1 MTTSI
6 SSISSQITSNIFS
19 KIDTKSKGYV
29 EKSDLASALSDM
41 SESDS
46 DSLINALDSDSDG
59 KITKSEMT
67 TAVESLLSQLNSD
80 SIKSQADKSNGP
92 PPPPNGKM
100 PPPPPPGGDEGFTK
114 DQLSEISSS
123 TDDSKLAELTSSIAA
138 NFEAADTNSDGK
150 VSAEEAMTYQESNQ
164 ESQQTQ
170 SASNSSDPL
179 KNTLM
184 KIAQLVE
191 AYGFN
196 SDSSDSTVSVS
207 A

>member
-6 SSISSQITSNIFS
+6 SSLSSQITSNIFS

-29 EKSDLASALSDM
+29 EKSDLASALGSM
-41 SESDS
+41 SESES
-46 DSLINALDSDSDG
+46 DNLISALDGDSDG

-80 SIKSQADKSNGP
+80 SIKSQADQSNGP
-92 PPPPNGKM
+92 PPPPNGEM

-123 TDDSKLAELTSSIAA
+123 TDDSKLAELMTEIAT

-150 VSAEEAMTYQESNQ
+150 VSAEEAMTYHESNQ

-170 SASNSSDPL
+170 SASNSSDSL

-196 SDSSDSTVSVS
+196 GESSNSTVSIS